1 MVKKNIID
9 EGSAHD
15 KERFPTY
22 DPTDAISCT
31 PRELTLKL
39 VKQHDFLMHRVVALL
54 ETIHKHNMN
63 KYVDGLPQADIN
75 AEETLSRQDVSIKS
89 LKRENSFIKK

>member
-1 MVKKNIID
+1 MWVKLTKN
-9 EGSAHD
+9 S
-15 KERFPTY
+15 
-22 DPTDAISCT
+22 
-31 PRELTLKL
+31 ELVSPANNKDLNI
-39 VKQHDFLMHRVVALL
+39 KQHDFLMHRVVALL